1 MRSSGCSRQPGR
13 NSSSTPEAIRPGA
26 PGNDRFDGGTN
37 RENESVQEPGLG
49 GLDGGGARQRIA
61 QGYELLRA
69 GRTAEAARLVD
80 ELLAAQGDDPDILLL
95 SCEVR
100 LAEDEAEAALAL
112 IDRAIEGAREST
124 ELLGRKAYVLMAL
137 MRRSDARELAARL
150 AASAGDDARKV
161 WAAARIYSRCD
172 DPRPA
177 AELFDKAR
185 KLGAAGPGLLYELAS
200 ARFFLGQF
208 EDAERDLEELLV
220 LEPSNGQ
227 ALYLRS
233 TLRRQRAERNHVPDL
248 QARLK
253 AGFRGPA
260 DAAGCMYALAKEL
273 EDLEQWAP
281 SFNALRQGAALK
293 RRTLGYDAASER
305 AAIDGIARA
314 YTAEV
319 VHADVPDRSRESPI
333 FIVGLPRTGTT
344 LVERILSRHSGAVS
358 AGELPYFGGTL
369 ATAVGRRMRA
379 TGEQDPVVASL
390 GVDFA
395 ALGRAYIDGARQA
408 VGNAPGRVVD
418 KMPVNF
424 MYCGL
429 IRKAL
434 PGARIIHLVRHPM
447 DACYAIY
454 KALFQQAYYFSYDLD
469 ELADYYAT
477 YHRLMQ
483 HWRTVMP
490 GEVLDIAYED
500 LVGDTEQAAR
510 RVLDWCGLDW
520 DPSVLDTTDDMRPAT
535 TASAAQVRQP
545 VYRSSVGKWRHL
557 RDQLAPLQS
566 RLSAAGIAPD

>member
-1 MRSSGCSRQPGR
+1 MAVPIAG
-13 NSSSTPEAIRPGA
+13 
-26 PGNDRFDGGTN
+26 
-37 RENESVQEPGLG
+37 NESVQESGLG
-49 GLDGGGARQRIA
+49 GTAGGEARRRIA
-61 QGYELLRA
+61 NGYELLRA
-69 GRTAEAARLVD
+69 GRIADAAKLVD
-80 ELLAAQGDDPDILLL
+80 ELLAAHGDDSDVLLL
-95 SCEVR
+95 GCEVR

-112 IDRAIEGAREST
+112 IDRALELGPESADV
-124 ELLGRKAYVLMAL
+124 LARKAYVLMAL
-137 MRRSDARELAARL
+137 MRRSDAREIAARL

-161 WAAARIYSRCD
+161 WNAGRIYSRCD
-172 DPRPA
+172 DPQSA
-177 AELFDKAR
+177 AELFEKAR
-185 KLGAAGPGLLYELAS
+185 KLGATGPGLLYELAS

-208 EDAERDLEELLV
+208 EDAERDLEELLIQ
-220 LEPSNGQ
+220 EPSNGQ

-233 TLRRQRAERNHVPDL
+233 TLRRQGAERNHVADL

-293 RRTLGYDAASER
+293 RRTLGYDAASEL
-305 AAIDGIARA
+305 AAIDGIGRA

-319 VHADVPDRSRESPI
+319 IHANVPGRSHESPI

-344 LVERILSRHSGAVS
+344 LVERILSRHSGAVP
-358 AGELPYFGGTL
+358 AGELPYFSGAL
-369 ATAVGRRMRA
+369 ATAVGRQMRA
-379 TGEQDPVVASL
+379 STGQDPVTASL
-390 GVDFA
+390 GIDFA
-395 ALGRAYIDGARQA
+395 ALGRAYLDGARQA

-418 KMPVNF
+418 KMPGNF

-454 KALFQQAYYFSYDLD
+454 KTLFQQAYYFSYDLD
-469 ELADYYAT
+469 ELADYYSA

-483 HWRTVMP
+483 HWHAVMP

-557 RDQLAPLQS
+557 RDQLAPLQA
-566 RLSAAGIAPD
+566 RLAAAGIATD